1 MKISDLI
8 EEYIKEI
15 ITENDVAELNRS
27 TLADM
32 FNCVPSQINYVIST
46 RFIPEL
52 GFYVE
57 SRRGGGG
64 YIKISRVDSTKEEY
78 ISNITE
84 KIGSK
89 LSQSVIDIYLDDF
102 IRYNLLDKNTASL
115 LRVALSDKS
124 LSKVD
129 KLKRDEVRAEMFK
142 TLDIK
147 DAYVGLEVNW

>member
-8 EEYIKEI
+8 EEYINDIFE
-15 ITENDVAELNRS
+15 ENNVVELNRS

-64 YIKISRVDSTKEEY
+64 YIKISRVSSTKQEY

-115 LRVALSDKS
+115 LKVAMSDKS
-124 LSKVD
+124 LAKVD
-129 KLKRDEVRAEMFK
+129 KFKRDEVRADMLK
-142 TLDIK
+142 NIL
-147 DAYVGLEVNW
+147 VNI

>member
-8 EEYIKEI
+8 EEYINDIFETKE
-15 ITENDVAELNRS
+15 VVELNRS
-27 TLADM
+27 SLADM

-64 YIKISRVDSTKEEY
+64 YIKISRVNSTKQEY

-102 IRYNLLDKNTASL
+102 IRYNLLNKDTAIL
-115 LRVALSDKS
+115 LKAAMSDKS
-124 LSKVD
+124 LAKVD
-129 KLKRDEVRAEMFK
+129 KLKRDEVRA
-142 TLDIK
+142 DILK
-147 DAYVGLEVNW
+147 NVLINL

>member
-8 EEYIKEI
+8 EEYIKKIFEKN
-15 ITENDVAELNRS
+15 EVVELNRS

-64 YIKISRVDSTKEEY
+64 YIKISRVTSTKEEY

-89 LSQSVIDIYLDDF
+89 LSQSVVDIYLSDF
-102 IRYNLLDKNTASL
+102 IRYNLLDKNTAL
-115 LRVALSDKS
+115 LLKVALSDKS

-129 KLKRDEVRAEMFK
+129 KLKRDEVRADMLK
-142 TLDIK
+142 NILIN
-147 DAYVGLEVNW
+147 L

>member
-8 EEYIKEI
+8 EEYINDIFETKE
-15 ITENDVAELNRS
+15 VVELNRS

-64 YIKISRVDSTKEEY
+64 YIKISRVNSTKQEY

-102 IRYNLLDKNTASL
+102 IRYNLLNKDTAIL
-115 LRVALSDKS
+115 LKAAMSDKS
-124 LSKVD
+124 LTKVD
-129 KLKRDEVRAEMFK
+129 KLKRDEVRA
-142 TLDIK
+142 DILK
-147 DAYVGLEVNW
+147 NILINL

>member
-89 LSQSVIDIYLDDF
+89 LSQSVIDIYLDEF

-142 TLDIK
+142 NIL
-147 DAYVGLEVNW
+147 VNM

>member
-8 EEYIKEI
+8 EEYINDIFE
-15 ITENDVAELNRS
+15 ENEVVELNRS
-27 TLADM
+27 SLADM

-64 YIKISRVDSTKEEY
+64 YIKISRVNSTKQEY

-102 IRYNLLDKNTASL
+102 IRYNLLNKDTAIL
-115 LRVALSDKS
+115 LKAAMSDKS
-124 LSKVD
+124 LAKVD
-129 KLKRDEVRAEMFK
+129 KLKRDEVRA
-142 TLDIK
+142 DILK
-147 DAYVGLEVNW
+147 NVLINL

>member
-1 MKISDLI
+1 MYSSILLI
-8 EEYIKEI
+8 VKESQSLNEI
-15 ITENDVAELNRS
+15 ITQNEVAELNRS
-27 TLADM
+27 ALADR

-64 YIKISRVDSTKEEY
+64 YIKISRVNSTKEEY

-89 LSQSVIDIYLDDF
+89 LSQSVADIYLDDF
-102 IRYNLLDKNTASL
+102 IRYNLLDKNTAK
-115 LRVALSDKS
+115 VIKAALSDKS
-124 LSKVD
+124 LFKVD
-129 KLKRDEVRAEMFK
+129 KIKRDEVRA
-142 TLDIK
+142 DILK
-147 DAYVGLEVNW
+147 NILMNL

>member
-8 EEYIKEI
+8 EEYINDIFETKE
-15 ITENDVAELNRS
+15 VVELNRS
-27 TLADM
+27 SLADM

-64 YIKISRVDSTKEEY
+64 YIKISRVNSTKQEY

-102 IRYNLLDKNTASL
+102 IRYNLLNKDTAIL
-115 LRVALSDKS
+115 LKAAMSDKS
-124 LSKVD
+124 LAKVD
-129 KLKRDEVRAEMFK
+129 KLKRDEVRA
-142 TLDIK
+142 DILK
-147 DAYVGLEVNW
+147 NILINL

>member
-8 EEYIKEI
+8 EEYINDIFETKE
-15 ITENDVAELNRS
+15 VVELNRS
-27 TLADM
+27 SLADM

-64 YIKISRVDSTKEEY
+64 YIKISRVNSTKQEY

-102 IRYNLLDKNTASL
+102 IRYNLLNKDTAIL
-115 LRVALSDKS
+115 LKAAMSDKS
-124 LSKVD
+124 LAKVD
-129 KLKRDEVRAEMFK
+129 KLKRDEVRAYILK
-142 TLDIK
+142 NVLIN
-147 DAYVGLEVNW
+147 L

>member
-8 EEYIKEI
+8 EEYINDIFETKE
-15 ITENDVAELNRS
+15 VVELNRS
-27 TLADM
+27 TLADR

-64 YIKISRVDSTKEEY
+64 YIKISRVNSTKQEY

-102 IRYNLLDKNTASL
+102 IRYNLLDKDTARL
-115 LRVALSDKS
+115 LKVSLSDKS
-124 LSKVD
+124 LAKVD
-129 KLKRDEVRAEMFK
+129 KLKRDEVRA
-142 TLDIK
+142 DILK
-147 DAYVGLEVNW
+147 NVLINL

>member
-8 EEYIKEI
+8 EEYINDIFETKE
-15 ITENDVAELNRS
+15 VVELNRS
-27 TLADM
+27 TLADR

-64 YIKISRVDSTKEEY
+64 YIKISRVNSTKQEY

-102 IRYNLLDKNTASL
+102 IRYNLLNKDTAIL
-115 LRVALSDKS
+115 LKAAMSDKS
-124 LSKVD
+124 LTKVD
-129 KLKRDEVRAEMFK
+129 KLKRDEVRA
-142 TLDIK
+142 DILK
-147 DAYVGLEVNW
+147 NILINL

>member
-8 EEYIKEI
+8 EEYINDIFE
-15 ITENDVAELNRS
+15 ENEVVELNRS

-64 YIKISRVDSTKEEY
+64 YIKISRASLSKQEY

-115 LRVALSDKS
+115 LKVALSDKS

-129 KLKRDEVRAEMFK
+129 KLKRDEVRADMLK
-142 TLDIK
+142 NIL
-147 DAYVGLEVNW
+147 VNI

>member
-8 EEYIKEI
+8 EEYINDIFETKE
-15 ITENDVAELNRS
+15 VVELNRS
-27 TLADM
+27 SLADM

-64 YIKISRVDSTKEEY
+64 YIKISRVNSTKQEY

-102 IRYNLLDKNTASL
+102 IRYNLLNKDTAIL
-115 LRVALSDKS
+115 LKAAMSDKS
-124 LSKVD
+124 LTKVD
-129 KLKRDEVRAEMFK
+129 KLKRDEVRA
-142 TLDIK
+142 DILK
-147 DAYVGLEVNW
+147 NILNNL

>member
-8 EEYIKEI
+8 EEYINDIFETKE
-15 ITENDVAELNRS
+15 VVELNRS
-27 TLADM
+27 SLADM

-64 YIKISRVDSTKEEY
+64 YIKISRVNSTKQEY

-102 IRYNLLDKNTASL
+102 IRYNLLDKDTARL
-115 LRVALSDKS
+115 LKVSMSDKS
-124 LSKVD
+124 LAKVD
-129 KLKRDEVRAEMFK
+129 KLKRDEVRA
-142 TLDIK
+142 DILK
-147 DAYVGLEVNW
+147 NVLINL

>member
-1 MKISDLI
+1 MRISDMI
-8 EEYIKEI
+8 EEFIKDLFDDENSIEI
-15 ITENDVAELNRS
+15 QRNDLAEK
-27 TLADM
+27 

-89 LSQSVIDIYLDDF
+89 LSQSVADIYLDDF
-102 IRYNLLDKNTASL
+102 IRYNLLDKNTAK
-115 LRVALSDKS
+115 VIKAALSDKS
-124 LSKVD
+124 LLKVD
-129 KLKRDEVRAEMFK
+129 KLKKDEVRADMLK
-142 TLDIK
+142 NILMN
-147 DAYVGLEVNW
+147 L

>member
-8 EEYIKEI
+8 EEYINDIFETKE
-15 ITENDVAELNRS
+15 VVELNRS
-27 TLADM
+27 SLADR

-64 YIKISRVDSTKEEY
+64 YIKISRVNSTKQEY

-89 LSQSVIDIYLDDF
+89 LSQSVVDIYLDDF
-102 IRYNLLDKNTASL
+102 IRYNLLDKDTARL
-115 LRVALSDKS
+115 LKVSMSDKS
-124 LSKVD
+124 LAKVD
-129 KLKRDEVRAEMFK
+129 KLKRDEVRA
-142 TLDIK
+142 DILK
-147 DAYVGLEVNW
+147 NVLINL

>member
-8 EEYIKEI
+8 EEYINDIFETKE
-15 ITENDVAELNRS
+15 VVELNRS
-27 TLADM
+27 SLADM

-64 YIKISRVDSTKEEY
+64 YIKISRVNATKQEY

-102 IRYNLLDKNTASL
+102 IRYNLLNKDTAIL
-115 LRVALSDKS
+115 LKAAMSDKS
-124 LSKVD
+124 LAKVD
-129 KLKRDEVRAEMFK
+129 KLKRDEVRA
-142 TLDIK
+142 DILK
-147 DAYVGLEVNW
+147 NILINL